1 MKTLLM
7 TLMTCLL
14 GTVSPTVAA
23 NTFHVKKVSPPFWWA
38 DMKNP
43 QLQIMLYGDDLASAD
58 VSIRG
63 EGVLLQETVVL
74 DNPNYLLLYV
84 DLSQAKPQTF
94 DILLQKGRQKAAQFV
109 FLGI

>member
-1 MKTLLM
+1 
-7 TLMTCLL
+7 
-14 GTVSPTVAA
+14 
-23 NTFHVKKVSPPFWWA
+23 
-38 DMKNP
+38 MKNP

-94 DILLQKGRQKAAQFV
+94 DILLQKGRQKARCPMN
-109 FLGI
+109 

>member
-63 EGVLLQETVVL
+63 ESVLLQETVVL

-94 DILLQKGRQKAAQFV
+94 DILL
-109 FLGI
+109 L